1 MVLGDI
7 MIYLDY
13 SATTPV
19 NDEVLDTYNKVTKEY
34 IGNANS
40 IHSLGRKSKIL
51 EEQSTHQI
59 SSLLGV
65 KDDEIIY
72 TSGASES
79 NNTAIKGVINLY
91 QNRGKHIITTPLEHD
106 SVEVPLTYLERRGF
120 KVDYLK
126 LKEDG
131 TIDLDYFKSILDD
144 ETILVTI
151 AAVSSEIGIIQ
162 PYEEIGKIL
171 KDYPKCFY
179 HVDMTQAIGKI
190 KINLDDV
197 DMASFSTHKL
207 FGPKGI
213 GVLVKKEHVVIEP
226 LIQGGKS
233 TTNFRAG
240 TPALP
245 LIASTAKALRLVLD
259 NMYDKNNHVKELSD
273 YLKDNIKD
281 IVEINST
288 EASVP
293 HIVNFSVPGIKA
305 ETLLHALEEKEIYV
319 STKTACSASS
329 SYSKAVMTLTND
341 VKRSSSS
348 IRVSI
353 SYLTTK
359 EEIDTFIKELKEI
372 LKSIPRT

>member
-1 MVLGDI
+1 

-40 IHSLGRKSKIL
+40 IHSLGRKSKLL

-59 SSLLGV
+59 ASLLGV

-106 SVEVPLTYLERRGF
+106 SVEVPLTYFERRGF

-126 LKEDG
+126 LKADG

-144 ETILVTI
+144 ETILVTL

-171 KDYPKCFY
+171 KDYPKCFF
-179 HVDMTQAIGKI
+179 HVDLTQAIGKI
-190 KINLDDV
+190 KINLEDV

-259 NMYDKNNHVKELSD
+259 NMDEKNKHVKELSD
-273 YLKDNIKD
+273 YLKNSIKD

-293 HIVNFSVPGIKA
+293 HIVNFSAPGFKA

-372 LKSIPRT
+372 LKSLPKQ